1 MITARPPFGIARARH
16 VAGSL
21 RMLWLAALLIG
32 FVYTHGPGAG
42 SVAGHVAPHGT
53 ALAAAADAAVDV
65 HGGAGTPAV
74 AVSASRGGHDPDGPS
89 HPATECVPGQPQSAQ
104 AQAAPCP
111 TPRVWGPG
119 AVIPA
124 GGKYGAR
131 HSVPAAPSSAEARGP
146 VVLRV

>member
-1 MITARPPFGIARARH
+1 MITTRPPFGIARARH
-16 VAGSL
+16 AAGPL

-32 FVYTHGPGAG
+32 FVYTHGPDAG
-42 SVAGHVAPHGT
+42 SVAGHVAPHGN
-53 ALAAAADAAVDV
+53 ALAAASDATVDV
-65 HGGAGTPAV
+65 HGGDGTPTV
-74 AVSASRGGHDPDGPS
+74 SVSASRDGHGPDGPS

-104 AQAAPCP
+104 AQAAPCA
-111 TPRVWGPG
+111 TPRVWGPA

-131 HSVPAAPSSAEARGP
+131 HSVSAAPSSAEARGP